1 MPRLSGGFTKGQQ
14 PFDLM
19 LAQTGVERGRDHR
32 QQATDGL
39 LHTTDMRVG
48 YRVTVCF
55 QSSCQFPL
63 RYGLAGFLL
72 IDSSG
77 IFNAHGALDEHQVTA
92 QVVFCQVTGEGNDF
106 PTLAIPGAEQH
117 ADPVKALVPRFFV
130 QLSQNRQPR
139 IAAVA
144 DDELL
149 LTRTTCDLGGLIQPP
164 DPNGVLDL
172 LVLDVGHR
180 ARVMLIR

>member
-1 MPRLSGGFTKGQQ
+1 MFI
-14 PFDLM
+14 
-19 LAQTGVERGRDHR
+19 
-32 QQATDGL
+32 DGL
-39 LHTTDMRVG
+39 R
-48 YRVTVCF
+48 
-55 QSSCQFPL
+55 
-63 RYGLAGFLL
+63 
-72 IDSSG
+72 

-92 QVVFCQVTGEGNDF
+92 QVVFGQVAGQGNDF
-106 PTLAIPGAEQH
+106 PTLAIPRSEQH
-117 ADPVKALVPRFFV
+117 ADPVKALVTRFFV

-149 LTRTTCDLGGLIQPP
+149 LTRTTCDLGGLIQTP